1 MSLKLRIP
9 LLIFVIHLN
18 NIFVKNIQI
27 ITGINMKPFFTSV
40 CVLIIC
46 NIHIIS
52 NVPANDDIEQEY
64 IKASQKNHLAELISE
79 GKRLLDNGETDN
91 VELLL
96 KRIYITYKSVLEDN
110 YTYYTNYYML
120 KGRFLNLAG
129 FYNEAVTLFENLH
142 DEIKK
147 KDSTNYSLLI
157 QIYNELGYANSKKD
171 NFKKALNYYLISL
184 ETCRKYYRNNK
195 ELIYI
200 LGSITNLYTFEDKL
214 YEAREYFNRCVFL
227 IDSLK
232 YPEVKKL
239 FDTYIVCTLYY
250 SKFYKFD
257 KALKYLNIAENI
269 LDANY
274 NPTHHK
280 YCIIYYYHG
289 RILLYLQKLDKAV
302 IFFEKSLKMAK
313 RSVILDE
320 YVFLNYRKLGEL
332 YSYKNDYA
340 RANEYN
346 LQSLKEIKNT
356 GISPVYTYISLGNS
370 YSVLKDFKNALYY
383 FNLGESLTTRE
394 SGINHPA
401 LFYIYILKSLL
412 YRDTQEN
419 DREAEYLLLSY
430 NSAINNGNYRSREV
444 SIILRYLGRYYYRQ
458 GDFQRSLDTLQ
469 KGLISAT
476 NTFNNTSIY
485 KNPDV
490 EDARDRM
497 QLLSTLKRK
506 AYVMRKYYSNVTNN
520 LKDLEASLECYKLAC
535 GLQEK
540 VITTFSNENAK
551 LRFSTSQKITL
562 NSSIGVA
569 LEIYKRTNDYKYLE
583 EAFEF
588 SEKGKS
594 LVLLTYINEEKAKRF
609 ADIPDSL
616 IYYEQNIKNEIA
628 GLNFQINLSDQ
639 EYTSPFQLDEIKSRL
654 FDLTRKE
661 EELVR
666 LFEIQFPKYY
676 NLKYNLNVVPV
687 GLIQSSIEKK
697 QALIEYNL
705 TNTNLYTFLITNDT
719 VIVSMQEIDDKF
731 SENIVKIRKLL
742 SENKYGNYDIQDY
755 NDFVKIAFD
764 LYNIL
769 IQPVIAYIKNKSL
782 IIIPDE
788 VLNLFPFEVLI
799 TKNTYKSDI
808 ADFGELPYLFK
819 EYPVNYAYSASLLMN
834 QKKYRH
840 IGNKLVAFVPEYGE
854 GSYTGDNNN
863 DSTINNL
870 YRLNPLIGT
879 KEEVNFISKFYKS
892 RIFSNE
898 QALEENF
905 KKSAANY
912 NIIHLAM
919 HTIVDDKNPMFSKMV
934 FTPELDKTEDGLLHT
949 FELYGIKLRANL
961 VVLSGCNTGYGR
973 MQRGEGLLSLARGFV
988 FSGCSGLLLTQWAV
1002 ADKASVKL
1010 MKNFYYYLSKGYPKD
1025 KALHYAKIDY
1035 IKDAD
1040 PVKTHPYYWA
1050 GYIILGDS
1058 CPLPPKSSNTKYF
1071 IIAVL
1076 LLLTIFIYYL
1086 KKYKFRDFRKN

>member
-1 MSLKLRIP
+1 
-9 LLIFVIHLN
+9 
-18 NIFVKNIQI
+18 
-27 ITGINMKPFFTSV
+27 MKPFFTTV
-40 CVLIIC
+40 CLLIIC
-46 NIHIIS
+46 NISIIS
-52 NVPANDDIEQEY
+52 NLPDNDVIEQHN
-64 IKASQKNHLAELISE
+64 IKALHNNPLADQISE
-79 GKRLLDNGETDN
+79 GKILLEKGETDS

-96 KRIYITYKSVLEDN
+96 KRTYNNYRSVIEDSCR
-110 YTYYTNYYML
+110 YYSDYYML

-129 FYNEAVTLFENLH
+129 YYKEAVILFERLLE
-142 DEIKK
+142 EIKM
-147 KDSTNYSLLI
+147 KDNTNYNLLI

-171 NFKKALNYYLISL
+171 NFNKALNYYLTSL
-184 ETCRKYYRNNK
+184 ETCRKYCKYNK
-195 ELIYI
+195 DIIYI
-200 LGSITNLYTFEDKL
+200 LGSIVGLYTSEDRL
-214 YEAREYFNRCVFL
+214 YEAREYFNRCVSL

-232 YPEVKKL
+232 YPEDKKL

-257 KALKYLNIAENI
+257 KALKYLNTAENI
-269 LDANY
+269 LAANY
-274 NPTHHK
+274 SPSHYK

-313 RSVILDE
+313 MSVILND

-332 YSYKNDYA
+332 YSYKKDYSSA
-340 RANEYN
+340 IEYN
-346 LQSLKEIKNT
+346 LQSLKVIKNT
-356 GISPVYTYISLGNS
+356 GFSPVYTYISLGDS

-383 FNLGESLTTRE
+383 FNLAESLTISE

-412 YRDTQEN
+412 YRDRKEN
-419 DREAEYLLLSY
+419 EREAEYLQLSY
-430 NSAINNGNYRSREV
+430 NSAIKNGNYRSREV

-458 GDFQRSLDTLQ
+458 GEFQRSLDTLQ

-476 NTFNNTSIY
+476 NTFNSTSIY
-485 KNPDV
+485 ENPDI

-497 QLLSTLKRK
+497 QLLPTLKRK
-506 AYVMRKYYSNVTNN
+506 AYVMHKYYSEVTNN
-520 LKDLEASLECYKLAC
+520 LKDLETSFECYKLAS

-540 VITTFSNENAK
+540 IITTFSNEKTK
-551 LRFSTSQKITL
+551 LRYSTSQKITL
-562 NSSIGVA
+562 NNSIEAA
-569 LEIYKRTNDYKYLE
+569 LEIYKLTNDNKYME

-594 LVLLTYINEEKAKRF
+594 LMLLTYINEEKAKRF

-616 IYYEQNIKNEIA
+616 IHYAQSIKNEIA
-628 GLNFQINLSDQ
+628 GLNFRINLSDP
-639 EYTSPFQLDEIKSRL
+639 EYTSPYQLDEIKSRL

-676 NLKYNLNVVPV
+676 NLKYSLNAVPI
-687 GLIQSSIEKK
+687 GLIQASIENN

-705 TNTNLYTFLITNDT
+705 TNTKLYTFLITSDT
-719 VIVSMQEIDDKF
+719 VIIDMQDIDNRF
-731 SENIVKIRKLL
+731 SEKIVKIRKLL
-742 SENKYGNYDIQDY
+742 SENKYGDYDIQDY
-755 NDFVKIAFD
+755 NEYAKIASD

-769 IQPVIAYIKNKSL
+769 IQPVKTYIKNKSL
-782 IIIPDE
+782 IIVPDE
-788 VLNLFPFEVLI
+788 VLNLIPFEVLL
-799 TKNTYKSDI
+799 TKNTFKSGI
-808 ADFGELPYLFK
+808 ADFGVLPYLFK
-819 EYPVNYAYSASLLMN
+819 EYPVSYAYSASALMN
-834 QKKYRH
+834 LKEYRH
-840 IGNKLVAFVPEYGE
+840 KRNKLVAFVPEYGE
-854 GSYTGDNNN
+854 GIYKGDDNS
-863 DSTINNL
+863 DSAINTLN
-870 YRLNPLIGT
+870 RLNPLIGT
-879 KEEVNFISKFYKS
+879 KEEVNYISRFYRS
-892 RIFSNE
+892 RIYSSD
-898 QALEENF
+898 QAIEENF
-905 KKSAANY
+905 KKSAVNF

-919 HTIVDDKNPMFSKMV
+919 HTIIDDKNPMFSKMV
-934 FTPELDKTEDGLLHT
+934 FTPEKDKKEDGLLHT
-949 FELYGIKLRANL
+949 FEIYGIKLRANL

-1010 MKNFYYYLSKGYPKD
+1010 MENFYYYLSKGYPKD
-1025 KALHYAKIDY
+1025 KALQYAKIDY

-1050 GYIILGDS
+1050 SYITFGDT
-1058 CPLPPKSSNTKYF
+1058 CPLPPKSSNTRYF
-1071 IIAVL
+1071 LIAGL

-1086 KKYKFRDFRKN
+1086 RKYKIQDFSKT